1 MSTSNEFRTRPARYS
16 DQFRTRPAK
25 YASLASQEAAPI
37 TQPKQATQESEGD
50 SWPAL
55 LAKSAAKGLTDMAGF
70 FGNFQKSPQATPE
83 TQKIIDQ
90 YKDRLS
96 SQDRQLL
103 DSRMPT
109 SPEIT
114 NYFTDKTGYDFTPR
128 PSNAAQRIA
137 GNAVEF
143 GVGSLIPVTK
153 VQGIAPLMKQAGVG
167 AGIGAASGSAQE
179 MGVNPLVADIGAT
192 IATPYGLSALKNTP
206 KALAN
211 APRALMGL
219 SPNKINLEA
228 GLAARDLG
236 IDLPA
241 AVLTDSKLVGL
252 ADQLAGKVPFLGTN
266 KIKKKYDKAQEQ
278 TVAALDDIYN
288 QIGPQNTPSVEKE
301 IDRLYKSSEQYLP
314 QNASIEPTSTLAAI
328 NKIKNKSAVL
338 SPEEK
343 QVFDYIKNLKSE
355 LSSQGAIPNS
365 IPDIGYLA
373 GQQIDLSKIKGL
385 NLNKTNIQTA
395 PVDIK
400 TLTDTKR
407 SLNKIIKW
415 NLEDPGVKK
424 LLKSVQAGINKDIQQ
439 YGKTNPEFYKV
450 FKEADGLFGK
460 VAKRKETESAL
471 GTKATNY
478 ATDDLSYNTLAKSI
492 RDPNKA
498 QILEKQTSPEIMDKI
513 EKLGTV
519 AKAMSKRARDIPN
532 PSGTAITHSSL
543 AVIGGLFTK
552 PISTISTLLGGQV
565 ASELLT
571 NKKFLDAAIDA
582 ANNPKN
588 PIKSMAFNKRLKDI
602 TGYSVVDLNRE
613 LARQKTKDFEEQ
625 YPDAITIDSMGGQ

>member
-1 MSTSNEFRTRPARYS
+1 MSENFWEGVDAEPIEQKADISNFWEGVDAEPIS
-16 DQFRTRPAK
+16 
-25 YASLASQEAAPI
+25 I
-37 TQPKQATQESEGD
+37 TQPKQTTQEPEGD

-55 LAKSAAKGLTDMAGF
+55 LAKSAAKGLTDVAGF

-128 PSNAAQRIA
+128 PSNAAQRIV

-143 GVGSLIPVTK
+143 GAGSLIPITK
-153 VQGIAPLMKQAGVG
+153 AQGIAPLMKQAGVG
-167 AGIGAASGSAQE
+167 AGIGGASGAAQE
-179 MGVNPLVADIGAT
+179 MGANPLVADIGAT

-206 KALAN
+206 QALAN

-219 SPNKINLEA
+219 SPSKINLEA

-241 AVLTDSKLVGL
+241 AALTDSKLVGL

-301 IDRLYKSSEQYLP
+301 INRLYTSRVKDLP
-314 QNASIEPTSTLAAI
+314 ENAAIIPTNTLAAI
-328 NKIKNKSAVL
+328 DKIKNKSAVL

-343 QVFDYIKNLKSE
+343 GVFGYIQNLRNS
-355 LSSQGAIPNS
+355 LSPQISTSYGKVNIPTV
-365 IPDIGYLA
+365 PADIETLA
-373 GQQIDLSKIKGL
+373 
-385 NLNKTNIQTA
+385 
-395 PVDIK
+395 
-400 TLTDTKR
+400 DTKR
-407 SLNKIIKW
+407 SLNSIIKW
-415 NLEDPGVKK
+415 DVKDTGVKE

-439 YGKTNPEFYKV
+439 YGKTNPDWYKT
-450 FKEADGLFGK
+450 FKEADELFGK
-460 VAKRKETESAL
+460 VAKREKIESAL

>member
-25 YASLASQEAAPI
+25 YASLTSQDAAPI
-37 TQPKQATQESEGD
+37 TQPKQTTQEPEGD

-55 LAKSAAKGLTDMAGF
+55 LAKSAAQGLTDVAGF

-103 DSRMPT
+103 DNRMPT

-114 NYFTDKTGYDFTPR
+114 NYFTNKTGYDFTPR
-128 PSNAAQRIA
+128 PSNATQRIA

-143 GVGSLIPVTK
+143 GVASLIPLGLAAK
-153 VQGIAPLMKQAGVG
+153 QENLALKGLELAKQAGVG
-167 AGIGAASGSAQE
+167 AGIGATSGVMQE

-192 IATPYGLSALKNTP
+192 IAAPYGLSALKNTP
-206 KALAN
+206 QALAN

-241 AVLTDSKLVGL
+241 AALTDSKVVGL

-301 IDRLYKSSEQYLP
+301 INRLYTSRVKDLP
-314 QNASIEPTSTLAAI
+314 QNAAITPTNTLAAI
-328 NKIKNKSAVL
+328 DKIKNKSAVL

-343 QVFDYIKNLKSE
+343 GVFGYIQNLRNS
-355 LSSQGAIPNS
+355 LSPQISTSYGKVNIPTV
-365 IPDIGYLA
+365 PAD
-373 GQQIDLSKIKGL
+373 
-385 NLNKTNIQTA
+385 IQTLA
-395 PVDIK
+395 
-400 TLTDTKR
+400 DTKR
-407 SLNKIIKW
+407 SLNSIIKW
-415 NLEDPGVKK
+415 DVKDAGVKE

-439 YGKTNPEFYKV
+439 YGKTNPDWYKT
-450 FKEADGLFGK
+450 FKEADELFGK
-460 VAKRKETESAL
+460 VAKREKIESAL

-498 QILEKQTSPEIMDKI
+498 QILEKQVSPEIMDKI

-613 LARQKTKDFEEQ
+613 LSRQKTKDFEEQ

>member
-1 MSTSNEFRTRPARYS
+1 MSTSNEFRTRPAKYS

-25 YASLASQEAAPI
+25 YASLTSQDAVPI
-37 TQPKQATQESEGD
+37 TQPKQTTQEPEGD

-114 NYFTDKTGYDFTPR
+114 DYLTDKTGYDFIPR
-128 PSNAAQRIA
+128 PSNAAQRIV

-143 GVGSLIPVTK
+143 GVGSLMPVTK

-167 AGIGAASGSAQE
+167 TGIGAASGSAQE

-236 IDLPA
+236 IDLPTA
-241 AVLTDSKLVGL
+241 ALTDSKLVGL

-301 IDRLYKSSEQYLP
+301 IDRLYTSRVNDLP
-314 QNASIEPTSTLAAI
+314 QNAAIIPTNTLAAI
-328 NKIKNKSAVL
+328 DKIKNKSAVL

-343 QVFDYIKNLKSE
+343 GVFGYIQNLRNS
-355 LSSQGAIPNS
+355 LSPQISTSYGKVNIPTV
-365 IPDIGYLA
+365 PAD
-373 GQQIDLSKIKGL
+373 
-385 NLNKTNIQTA
+385 IQTLA
-395 PVDIK
+395 
-400 TLTDTKR
+400 DTKR
-407 SLNKIIKW
+407 SLNSIIKW
-415 NLEDPGVKK
+415 DVKDAGVKE

-439 YGKTNPEFYKV
+439 YGKTNPDWYKT
-450 FKEADGLFGK
+450 FKEADELFGK
-460 VAKRKETESAL
+460 VAKREKIESAL

-478 ATDDLSYNTLAKSI
+478 ATDDLSYNALAKSI

-498 QILEKQTSPEIMDKI
+498 QILEKQVSTEIMDKI

-588 PIKSMAFNKRLKDI
+588 PIKAMAFNKRLKDI

-613 LARQKTKDFEEQ
+613 LSRQKTKDFEEQ

>member
-1 MSTSNEFRTRPARYS
+1 MSRFDGLRTKETVESSKFAGLRTMPLNDYYS
-16 DQFRTRPAK
+16 SAK
-25 YASLASQEAAPI
+25 LSKEEVSAP
-37 TQPKQATQESEGD
+37 EGD

-128 PSNAAQRIA
+128 PSNAAQRIV

-143 GVGSLIPVTK
+143 GVGSLMPVTK

-206 KALAN
+206 QAVAN

-236 IDLPA
+236 IDLPTA
-241 AVLTDSKLVGL
+241 ALTDSKLVGL

-266 KIKKKYDKAQEQ
+266 KIKKKYDKAQKQ

-301 IDRLYKSSEQYLP
+301 INRLYTSRVKDLP
-314 QNASIEPTSTLAAI
+314 QNAAITPTNTLAAI
-328 NKIKNKSAVL
+328 DKIKNKSAVL

-343 QVFDYIKNLKSE
+343 GVFGYIQNLRNS
-355 LSSQGAIPNS
+355 LSPQISTSYGKVNIPTV
-365 IPDIGYLA
+365 PAD
-373 GQQIDLSKIKGL
+373 
-385 NLNKTNIQTA
+385 IQTLA
-395 PVDIK
+395 
-400 TLTDTKR
+400 DTKR
-407 SLNKIIKW
+407 SLNSIIKW
-415 NLEDPGVKK
+415 DVKDAGVKE

-439 YGKTNPEFYKV
+439 YGKTNPDWYKT
-450 FKEADGLFGK
+450 FKEADELFGK
-460 VAKRKETESAL
+460 VAKREKIESAL

-478 ATDDLSYNTLAKSI
+478 ATDDLSYNALAKSI

-498 QILEKQTSPEIMDKI
+498 QILEKQVSPEIMDKI

-613 LARQKTKDFEEQ
+613 LSRQKTKDFEEQ

>member
-1 MSTSNEFRTRPARYS
+1 MSKDFWEGVDAEPIEQKADISNFWEGVDAEPIS
-16 DQFRTRPAK
+16 
-25 YASLASQEAAPI
+25 I
-37 TQPKQATQESEGD
+37 TQTKKTTQEPESD

-114 NYFTDKTGYDFTPR
+114 DYFTNKTGYDFTPR
-128 PSNAAQRIA
+128 PSNAAQRIV

-143 GVGSLIPVTK
+143 GAGSLIPVTK
-153 VQGIAPLMKQAGVG
+153 AQGIAPLMKQAGVG
-167 AGIGAASGSAQE
+167 AGIGATSGSAQE

-206 KALAN
+206 QALAN

-241 AVLTDSKLVGL
+241 AALTDSKVVGL

-288 QIGPQNTPSVEKE
+288 QIGPEHTPE
-301 IDRLYKSSEQYLP
+301 IQTKITNLY
-314 QNASIEPTSTLAAI
+314 NASRDSKLLPKNTEIIPNDLFKKINAIE
-328 NKIKNKSAVL
+328 NKSLSPSADERNVLNRIKNIKTKIST
-338 SPEEK
+338 PEAA
-343 QVFDYIKNLKSE
+343 Y
-355 LSSQGAIPNS
+355 
-365 IPDIGYLA
+365 PDIGYIGGEKINLN
-373 GQQIDLSKIKGL
+373 QIMPPNSNAPKVAKVGIPTLIDTKVSLNDVINHDLKKKQDKLLDIVQSGIKGE
-385 NLNKTNIQTA
+385 IGA
-395 PVDIK
+395 
-400 TLTDTKR
+400 
-407 SLNKIIKW
+407 
-415 NLEDPGVKK
+415 
-424 LLKSVQAGINKDIQQ
+424 
-439 YGKTNPEFYKV
+439 YGKTNPEWYKT
-450 FKEADGLFGK
+450 FKEAEELFGNVQKRKK
-460 VAKRKETESAL
+460 VAKSL
-471 GTKATNY
+471 GEKATNY

-498 QILEKQTSPEIMDKI
+498 QILKKQTSPEIMDKI

-532 PSGTAITHSSL
+532 PSGTAITNSSL
-543 AVIGGLFTK
+543 AVIGGLFTE

-613 LARQKTKDFEEQ
+613 LARQKTKDFEKK

>member
-25 YASLASQEAAPI
+25 YASLTSQDAVPI
-37 TQPKQATQESEGD
+37 TQPKQTTQEPEGD

-128 PSNAAQRIA
+128 PSNAAQRIV

-143 GVGSLIPVTK
+143 GTGSLMPITK
-153 VQGIAPLMKQAGVG
+153 AQGIAPLMKQAGVG

-206 KALAN
+206 QTLAK

-241 AVLTDSKLVGL
+241 AALTDSKVVGL

-301 IDRLYKSSEQYLP
+301 INRLYTSRVKDLP
-314 QNASIEPTSTLAAI
+314 QNAAITPTNTLAAI
-328 NKIKNKSAVL
+328 DKIKNKSAVL

-343 QVFDYIKNLKSE
+343 GVFGYIQNLRNS
-355 LSSQGAIPNS
+355 LSPQISTSYGKVNIPTV
-365 IPDIGYLA
+365 PAD
-373 GQQIDLSKIKGL
+373 
-385 NLNKTNIQTA
+385 IQTLA
-395 PVDIK
+395 
-400 TLTDTKR
+400 DTKR
-407 SLNKIIKW
+407 SLNSIIKW
-415 NLEDPGVKK
+415 DVKDAGVKE

-439 YGKTNPEFYKV
+439 YGKTNPDWYKT
-450 FKEADGLFGK
+450 FKEADELFGK
-460 VAKRKETESAL
+460 VAKREKIESAL

-532 PSGTAITHSSL
+532 PSGTAITEASL

-552 PISTISTLLGGQV
+552 PTYTISTLLGAQV

-625 YPDAITIDSMGGQ
+625 YPDAITIDSMRGQ

>member
-25 YASLASQEAAPI
+25 YASLTSQDAVPI
-37 TQPKQATQESEGD
+37 TQPKQTTQESEGD

-55 LAKSAAKGLTDMAGF
+55 LAKSAAKVLTDMAGF

-128 PSNAAQRIA
+128 PSNAAQRIV

-143 GVGSLIPVTK
+143 GTGSLMPITK
-153 VQGIAPLMKQAGVG
+153 AQGIAPLMKQAGVG

-206 KALAN
+206 QTLAK

-241 AVLTDSKLVGL
+241 AALTDSKVVGL

-301 IDRLYKSSEQYLP
+301 INRLYTSRVKDLP
-314 QNASIEPTSTLAAI
+314 QNAAITPTNTLAAI
-328 NKIKNKSAVL
+328 DKIKNKSAVL

-343 QVFDYIKNLKSE
+343 GVFGYIQNLRNS
-355 LSSQGAIPNS
+355 LSPQISTSYGKVNIPTV
-365 IPDIGYLA
+365 PAD
-373 GQQIDLSKIKGL
+373 
-385 NLNKTNIQTA
+385 IQTLA
-395 PVDIK
+395 
-400 TLTDTKR
+400 DTKR
-407 SLNKIIKW
+407 SLNSIIKW
-415 NLEDPGVKK
+415 DVKDAGVKE

-439 YGKTNPEFYKV
+439 YGKTNPDWYKT
-450 FKEADGLFGK
+450 FKEADELFGK
-460 VAKRKETESAL
+460 VAKREKIESAL

-532 PSGTAITHSSL
+532 PSGTAITEASL

-552 PISTISTLLGGQV
+552 PTYTISTLLGAQV

-602 TGYSVVDLNRE
+602 TGYSVVDLN
-613 LARQKTKDFEEQ
+613 A
-625 YPDAITIDSMGGQ
+625 Y

>member
-25 YASLASQEAAPI
+25 YASLTSQDAVPI
-37 TQPKQATQESEGD
+37 TQPKQTTQEPEGD

-55 LAKSAAKGLTDMAGF
+55 LAKSAAKGLTDVAGF

-103 DSRMPT
+103 DNRMPT
-109 SPEIT
+109 SSEIT
-114 NYFTDKTGYDFTPR
+114 NYFTNKTGYDFTPR
-128 PSNAAQRIA
+128 PSNAAQRIV
-137 GNAVEF
+137 GDAVEF
-143 GVGSLIPVTK
+143 GVSSLIPVTK

-167 AGIGAASGSAQE
+167 AGIGAASRSAQE

-206 KALAN
+206 QALTN
-211 APRALMGL
+211 GLRALMGL

-241 AVLTDSKLVGL
+241 AALTDSKLVGL

-588 PIKSMAFNKRLKDI
+588 PIKAMAFNKRLKDI

>member
-1 MSTSNEFRTRPARYS
+1 MSRFDGLRTKETVESSKFAGLRTMPLNDYYS
-16 DQFRTRPAK
+16 SAK
-25 YASLASQEAAPI
+25 LSKEEVSAP
-37 TQPKQATQESEGD
+37 EGD

-55 LAKSAAKGLTDMAGF
+55 LAKSAAKGLTDVAGF

-103 DSRMPT
+103 DNRMPT
-109 SPEIT
+109 SSEIT
-114 NYFTDKTGYDFTPR
+114 NYFTNKTGYDFTPR
-128 PSNAAQRIA
+128 PSNAAQRIV
-137 GNAVEF
+137 GDAVEF
-143 GVGSLIPVTK
+143 GVSSLIPVTK

-167 AGIGAASGSAQE
+167 AGIGAASRSAQE

-206 KALAN
+206 QALAN

-241 AVLTDSKLVGL
+241 AALTDSKVVGL

-301 IDRLYKSSEQYLP
+301 IDRLYTSRVNDLP
-314 QNASIEPTSTLAAI
+314 QNAAIIPTNTLAAI
-328 NKIKNKSAVL
+328 DKIKNKSAVL

-343 QVFDYIKNLKSE
+343 GVFGYIQNLRNS
-355 LSSQGAIPNS
+355 LSPQISTSYGKVNIPTV
-365 IPDIGYLA
+365 PAD
-373 GQQIDLSKIKGL
+373 
-385 NLNKTNIQTA
+385 IQTLA
-395 PVDIK
+395 
-400 TLTDTKR
+400 DTKR
-407 SLNKIIKW
+407 SLNSIIKW
-415 NLEDPGVKK
+415 DVKDTGVKE

-439 YGKTNPEFYKV
+439 YGKTNPDWYKT

-460 VAKRKETESAL
+460 VAKREKIESAL

-498 QILEKQTSPEIMDKI
+498 QILKKQTSPEIMDKI

-588 PIKSMAFNKRLKDI
+588 SIKSMAFNKRLKDI

>member
-1 MSTSNEFRTRPARYS
+1 MGGTDKMTSFNPYEHGARDLQSTTKKFDPFEHGARKL
-16 DQFRTRPAK
+16 QREVIEP
-25 YASLASQEAAPI
+25 
-37 TQPKQATQESEGD
+37 EGD

-55 LAKSAAKGLTDMAGF
+55 LGKSAAKGLTDMAGF
-70 FGNFQKSPQATPE
+70 FGNFQSSPQATPE
-83 TQKIIDQ
+83 TQKIIDK

-96 SQDRQLL
+96 TQDRQLL

-114 NYFTDKTGYDFTPR
+114 NYFTDKTGYNFTPR
-128 PSNAAQRIA
+128 PSNAAQRIV

-143 GVGSLIPVTK
+143 GTSSLIPMTK
-153 VQGIAPLMKQAGVG
+153 TQGIFPLMKQAGVG
-167 AGIGAASGSAQE
+167 AGIGATSGAAQE

-192 IATPYGLSALKNTP
+192 IATPYGLSAIKNTP
-206 KALAN
+206 QTLAK

-241 AVLTDSKLVGL
+241 AALTDSKVVGL
-252 ADQLAGKVPFLGTN
+252 ADQLAGKVPFLGT
-266 KIKKKYDKAQEQ
+266 KKLKKKYDTTQDQ
-278 TVAALDDIYN
+278 TFAALDNIYN
-288 QIGPQNTPSVEKE
+288 QIGPKSTPSVEKE

-314 QNASIEPTSTLAAI
+314 QNASIEPTNTLAAI
-328 NKIKNKSAVL
+328 DKIKNKSAGL
-338 SPEEK
+338 SSEEK

-355 LSSQGAIPNS
+355 LSSQASNPNTIPEF
-365 IPDIGYLA
+365 GYLG
-373 GQQIDLSKIKGL
+373 GQKIDLSKIKGL
-385 NLNKTNIQTA
+385 NSDKVNISTT
-395 PVDIK
+395 PVDVQ

-407 SLNKIIKW
+407 SLNSIIKW
-415 NLEDPGVKK
+415 DLKDGGVKE
-424 LLKSVQAGINKDIQQ
+424 LLKSVRNGINKDIQQ
-439 YGKTNPEFYKV
+439 YGKTNPEFYKA
-450 FKEADGLFGK
+450 FKEAEELFGK
-460 VAKRKETESAL
+460 VAKREKVENSL

-478 ATDDLSYNTLAKSI
+478 TTDDLSYNALAKSI

-513 EKLGTV
+513 EKLGNV

>member
-25 YASLASQEAAPI
+25 YASLASQDAVPI
-37 TQPKQATQESEGD
+37 TQPKQTTQEPEGD

-103 DSRMPT
+103 DNRMPT

-114 NYFTDKTGYDFTPR
+114 NYFTNKTGYDFTPR
-128 PSNAAQRIA
+128 PSNAAQRIV

-143 GVGSLIPVTK
+143 GAGSLIPITK
-153 VQGIAPLMKQAGVG
+153 AQGIAPLMKQAGVG

-206 KALAN
+206 QALAN

-219 SPNKINLEA
+219 SPSKINLEA

-241 AVLTDSKLVGL
+241 AALTDSKLVGL

-301 IDRLYKSSEQYLP
+301 INRLYTSRVKDLP
-314 QNASIEPTSTLAAI
+314 ENAAIIPTNTLAAI
-328 NKIKNKSAVL
+328 DKIKNKSAVL

-343 QVFDYIKNLKSE
+343 GVFGYIQNLRNS
-355 LSSQGAIPNS
+355 LSPQISTSYGKVNIPTV
-365 IPDIGYLA
+365 PADIETLA
-373 GQQIDLSKIKGL
+373 
-385 NLNKTNIQTA
+385 
-395 PVDIK
+395 
-400 TLTDTKR
+400 DTKR
-407 SLNKIIKW
+407 SLNSIIKW
-415 NLEDPGVKK
+415 DVKDTGVKE

-439 YGKTNPEFYKV
+439 YGKTNPDWYKT
-450 FKEADGLFGK
+450 FKEADELFGK
-460 VAKRKETESAL
+460 VAKREKIESAL